1 MQSVFGRLALRQQMY
16 SVAAVAGL
24 CSAAV
29 TALVLTRPGAEPGL
43 VLLAAV
49 TLGAGLPA
57 AAFAHLCGAAA
68 GQRAEAVVAGL
79 QALSKGDLTVKLK
92 LDGRDE
98 FAWMAWEYTC
108 ARKKIAELLAATQA
122 GVERL
127 SGAAGLLSAGTG
139 ESRQR
144 AARQRAE
151 LEQVAGAMQQM
162 TATVEDVASHAQH
175 AAAAAVE
182 ADLESKRGLA
192 VVDASCRTIDELAGE
207 VQSTARLV
215 QDVRA
220 STLGISSVLDVI
232 RGIAEQTNLLALN
245 AAIEAAR
252 AGEQGR
258 GFAVVAD
265 EVRSLASRTQQS
277 TQEIHDMI
285 AGLQQGAEQAVTAME
300 QGRQR
305 AEGTVQQARV
315 AASSLAAIAA
325 MVDAIRGMNVQI
337 AAVADEQRVTARSVN
352 LSVESIAGIA
362 AQTSDE
368 TARIAKASDDLALL
382 ADELHAGARRFNL
395 S

>member
-57 AAFAHLCGAAA
+57 AAFAHLCGGAA

-285 AGLQQGAEQAVTAME
+285 AGLQQGAEQAVMAME

-325 MVDAIRGMNVQI
+325 MVDAIRGKNVQI

-368 TARIAKASDDLALL
+368 TVRIAKASDDLALL

>member
-57 AAFAHLCGAAA
+57 AAFAHLCGTAA
-68 GQRAEAVVAGL
+68 GQRAEGVVAGL

-215 QDVRA
+215 QEVRA

-382 ADELHAGARRFNL
+382 ADELYAGARRFNL
-395 S
+395 A